1 MTGGVVVLGATGSV
15 GRQALD
21 VLRAR
26 GERPRI
32 LTANRDAA
40 GLAALCREFL
50 PDECVIG
57 DDGYKALKL
66 LLADTP
72 VRVSAGRESLC
83 RAAALPGRPVV
94 LNAVV
99 GVGGLL
105 PTLAAIR
112 AGNTVA
118 LANKETLVAY
128 GTQVMRESRAH
139 NAPILPV
146 DSEHSAIFQCLRGE
160 EGNGVRRLLLTAS
173 GGPFY
178 GKTRDEL
185 RAVTPALALAHPSW
199 RMGPKITVDSS
210 TLMNKGFEIIE
221 AAHLFG
227 LPQQAVEVLI
237 HRESIVHSMVEF
249 ADGAV
254 KAQLSKPDMRLCI
267 QYALTYPAR
276 CPSPVEPLSF
286 AGLTLGFETPD
297 TDTFFLLRAA
307 DNPNRSNDAAIAAL
321 SAASRSMSSAAASY
335 TNTAPTADAA
345 ADTTIAD
352 ISELLNIRLNSHIAH
367 G

>member
-105 PTLAAIR
+105 PTLAGNSRGEYRR
-112 AGNTVA
+112 AGEQGDA
-118 LANKETLVAY
+118 
-128 GTQVMRESRAH
+128 
-139 NAPILPV
+139 
-146 DSEHSAIFQCLRGE
+146 
-160 EGNGVRRLLLTAS
+160 RRLRHTGDA
-173 GGPFY
+173 
-178 GKTRDEL
+178 RIA
-185 RAVTPALALAHPSW
+185 RA
-199 RMGPKITVDSS
+199 
-210 TLMNKGFEIIE
+210 
-221 AAHLFG
+221 
-227 LPQQAVEVLI
+227 
-237 HRESIVHSMVEF
+237 
-249 ADGAV
+249 
-254 KAQLSKPDMRLCI
+254 
-267 QYALTYPAR
+267 
-276 CPSPVEPLSF
+276 
-286 AGLTLGFETPD
+286 
-297 TDTFFLLRAA
+297 
-307 DNPNRSNDAAIAAL
+307 
-321 SAASRSMSSAAASY
+321 
-335 TNTAPTADAA
+335 
-345 ADTTIAD
+345 
-352 ISELLNIRLNSHIAH
+352 
-367 G
+367 